1 MRTKNAE
8 MTFVTRT
15 AHTAPQ
21 DDRSSTGWKNTPIDH
36 MDTAVAY
43 KLFGPPSLGGREK
56 KSFGALRES
65 QGERIR
71 SQFYSLQFPFMLSLV
86 EACRFFLT
94 KGEKTA
100 GQNLGGRGLNI
111 RKLLQPEKMTC
122 FRNGASLYSSEKGR
136 RLVIRYFLT
145 RSKLTTDRR
154 PSDNDATSVAGAFRL
169 STREVQVLDWVAQG

>member
-1 MRTKNAE
+1 MALLRRK
-8 MTFVTRT
+8 TR
-15 AHTAPQ
+15 PQ
-21 DDRSSTGWKNTPIDH
+21 ESIGWKNTPIDH

-43 KLFGPPSLGGREK
+43 KFGPPSLGGREK
-56 KSFGALRES
+56 KSFDAFRES

-111 RKLLQPEKMTC
+111 RKLLQPEK
-122 FRNGASLYSSEKGR
+122 
-136 RLVIRYFLT
+136 
-145 RSKLTTDRR
+145 
-154 PSDNDATSVAGAFRL
+154 
-169 STREVQVLDWVAQG
+169 

>member
-1 MRTKNAE
+1 
-8 MTFVTRT
+8 
-15 AHTAPQ
+15 
-21 DDRSSTGWKNTPIDH
+21 

-71 SQFYSLQFPFMLSLV
+71 SQFLLTSIPVHAELV

-111 RKLLQPEKMTC
+111 RKLLPTGKDEVL
-122 FRNGASLYSSEKGR
+122 RNGASLYSSEKGR
-136 RLVIRYFLT
+136 RLVIRLFFDSIKTYY
-145 RSKLTTDRR
+145 
-154 PSDNDATSVAGAFRL
+154 
-169 STREVQVLDWVAQG
+169 